1 MNASLTVPVFHV
13 GYTITTTSLDQLYKQ
28 VKAKGVSMTVLLSKA
43 VALTLQ
49 KHPIINAYYTDRGIA
64 YRGEINIAVAVAMED
79 GA

>member
-1 MNASLTVPVFHV
+1 M
-13 GYTITTTSLDQLYKQ
+13 
-28 VKAKGVSMTVLLSKA
+28 KAKGVSMTVLLSKA